1 MVPVRAGVDNGEIFQ
16 TLIQNWE
23 ILFAFTLL
31 DSKLAPTF
39 IYILFWTLDTMFSSV
54 MYGMF

>member
-39 IYILFWTLDTMFSSV
+39 IYILFWTLDTMF
-54 MYGMF
+54 